1 MVRPNEWIRVDE
13 KDMVDFMKTTEPNLG
28 FIEWVQ
34 AHWDRGSEMVTN
46 SGHKHDNGKSRVDL
60 LDSDF
65 LMAMGECLKYGAEKP
80 GYGSHNWRGGLAYS
94 RLIGAILRHI
104 LAINRGEDI
113 DPESRFPHTA
123 HLGCEV
129 QFLHWMMRY
138 KPELDD
144 RFKY

>member
-1 MVRPNEWIRVDE
+1 MIDYVESFKLTKEAMREMNEDE
-13 KDMVDFMKTTEPNLG
+13 QFN
-28 FIEWVQ
+28 VQ
-34 AHWDRGSEMVTN
+34 NGN
-46 SGHKHDNGKSRVDL
+46 KHDNGKSRVDL

-65 LMAMGECLKYGAEKP
+65 LMAVGECLKYGAEKP

-94 RLIGAILRHI
+94 RVIGAILRHI

-129 QFLHWMMRY
+129 QFLHWLMKY

-144 RFKY
+144 RYKYESK

>member
-1 MVRPNEWIRVDE
+1 MA
-13 KDMVDFMKTTEPNLG
+13 DFKSYGSLLIEDITEFLKMALD
-28 FIEWVQ
+28 VQ
-34 AHWDRGSEMVTN
+34 KGT
-46 SGHKHDNGKSRVDL
+46 KHDNGKSRVDL

-94 RLIGAILRHI
+94 RIIGAILRHI
-104 LAINRGEDI
+104 FAINRGEDI

-129 QFLHWMMRY
+129 QFLHWMMKY

>member
-1 MVRPNEWIRVDE
+1 
-13 KDMVDFMKTTEPNLG
+13 
-28 FIEWVQ
+28 
-34 AHWDRGSEMVTN
+34 
-46 SGHKHDNGKSRVDL
+46 
-60 LDSDF
+60 
-65 LMAMGECLKYGAEKP
+65 MAVGECLKYGAEKP

-94 RLIGAILRHI
+94 RVIGAILRHI

-113 DPESRFPHTA
+113 DPESRLPHTA

-129 QFLHWMMRY
+129 QFLHWLMKY